1 VGGGRAKRCPSLF
14 LFLYPLL
21 HFLRFKLD
29 QSQNFL
35 IGQGPLDEFL
45 LCKFICVVGE
55 KHQSGLT
62 VSSCKI
68 KGDTQPPHPVKLF
81 KNTECTAFPGTH
93 TTLPD
98 TRSHSYTPC
107 LLLGQVSG
115 FSGHHTLKSSM
126 IIILL
131 FTCFPNYTISLA

>member
-1 VGGGRAKRCPSLF
+1 MCGGGWGGGRAERCPSLF

-45 LCKFICVVGE
+45 LCKFICEVEE
-55 KHQSGLT
+55 KHQSGLA
-62 VSSCKI
+62 VSNCKI
-68 KGDTQPPHPVKLF
+68 TGDTQPPHPVKLF
-81 KNTECTAFPGTH
+81 ENTDCSALPGTH

-98 TRSHSYTPC
+98 TRPTPILHTFC
-107 LLLGQVSG
+107 LARALALLA
-115 FSGHHTLKSSM
+115 LKSST
-126 IIILL
+126 IINTSFYMLL
-131 FTCFPNYTISLA
+131 